1 LARYSSDL
9 SSDLPGVIDKIKRI
23 LYDSTVGLAEEYR
36 RRSVELIKIQAAT
49 FYLQAV
55 RSLRQHVI
63 LLFTIF
69 FMLFVAAIAAVV
81 LPAVLILALPISAAW
96 KIFAVVVL
104 ALIDIVVPAI
114 YVYRISS
121 EQHWIKA
128 SRADEFIKDAM
139 NN

>member
-1 LARYSSDL
+1 ML
-9 SSDLPGVIDKIKRI
+9 
-23 LYDSTVGLAEEYR
+23 
-36 RRSVELIKIQAAT
+36 
-49 FYLQAV
+49 
-55 RSLRQHVI
+55 
-63 LLFTIF
+63 

-81 LPAVLILALPISAAW
+81 LPAVLILALPISPVW
-96 KIFAVVVL
+96 KVVAVVIL
-104 ALIDIVVPAI
+104 AVVDIAVPAI